1 MATAVSSAGGLLA
14 MLNETHPLLKLHALS
29 NLNNLVDNFWPEIS
43 TSVPVMY
50 SLSLSIKF
58 LFLIVLEI
66 VFFVLV
72 VLDLFVGWETLGSE
86 ENVHVFNFEICNA
99 VLGF

>member
-1 MATAVSSAGGLLA
+1 MATLVSSAGGLLA

-50 SLSLSIKF
+50 VFGFSFFLDESLRFNLLSSSI
-58 LFLIVLEI
+58 LYLDIVL
-66 VFFVLV
+66 FSF
-72 VLDLFVGWETLGSE
+72 LGLWG
-86 ENVHVFNFEICNA
+86 C
-99 VLGF
+99 

>member
-1 MATAVSSAGGLLA
+1 MATMVSSAGGLLA

-50 SLSLSIKF
+50 SLSIYIDKVFILILFYLSF
-58 LFLIVLEI
+58 LFILD
-66 VFFVLV
+66 FWFV
-72 VLDLFVGWETLGSE
+72 
-86 ENVHVFNFEICNA
+86 
-99 VLGF
+99 

>member
-1 MATAVSSAGGLLA
+1 MATLVSSAGGLLA

-50 SLSLSIKF
+50 EFAF
-58 LFLIVLEI
+58 LF
-66 VFFVLV
+66 FS
-72 VLDLFVGWETLGSE
+72 LDESSHFNSLGSSI
-86 ENVHVFNFEICNA
+86 VYLGIVVFSFHG
-99 VLGF
+99 L